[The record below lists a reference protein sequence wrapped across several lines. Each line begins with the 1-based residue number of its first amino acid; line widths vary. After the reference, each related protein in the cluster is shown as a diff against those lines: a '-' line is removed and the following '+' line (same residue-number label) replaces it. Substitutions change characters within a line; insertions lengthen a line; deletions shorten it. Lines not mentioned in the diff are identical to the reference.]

1 MEHIGKQIGKYTI
14 TRLIGEG
21 GMASVYEGE
30 HEALG
35 TKAAI
40 KILNP
45 ILSANKQIR
54 ERFKNEARMMASLD
68 HPNITRVLDY
78 EESDTY
84 LAIAM
89 ELLTGE
95 DLSNRIK
102 NNGKL
107 PEEEIKRIF
116 EQILAAFQYAHGMGI
131 VHRDIKPSNIFI
143 LPNGTVKILDFGIA
157 KLFGQGNEMTQ
168 TGTQM
173 GTPIY
178 MSPEQ
183 VKADKTIDHRSDIYS
198 LGVTLFYALSGKP
211 PYDGNTTS
219 QFDIFTKIVHEALP
233 EIESTS
239 FLAELVKKACQK
251 DRDQRF
257 QSCDEWLLASKQGVA
272 PKVET
277 PATKKTIV
285 ELTTS
290 DKTVFDAP
298 QAEKTVV
305 EQAAAS
311 EKTTIEQSAQP
322 NPISEPEKPKV
333 QSRNVTSK
341 PSKNN
346 NVLIYS
352 IIGVVVFFLII
363 IILLGGSFMGGKKP
377 SGNEGTG
384 NEGTGNEATANAEAS
399 MNAATVNET
408 TESAEASMNEATK
421 KEEEPKNAVKGDGFN
436 NNSSKDSEII
446 WEGQNSQGY
455 SSTFQKIDDL
465 TWMEYDLNGNY
476 YYYME
481 TNNDNGNYTLLDVNR
496 DGVFIYLTSDACFY
510 KDNNTSEWLYIY
522 FGRFK

>member
-89 ELLTGE
+89 ELLAGE
-95 DLSNRIK
+95 DLSAHIK
-102 NNGKL
+102 KVGKL
-107 PEEEIKRIF
+107 PEQEIKRIF
-116 EQILAAFQYAHGMGI
+116 EQTLAAFQYAHGMGI
-131 VHRDIKPSNIFI
+131 VHRDIKPSNIFL

-157 KLFGQGNEMTQ
+157 KLFGQGNEMTL

-173 GTPIY
+173 GTPVY

-198 LGVTLFYALSGKP
+198 LGVTMFYAINGQP

-219 QFDIFTKIVHEALP
+219 HFDIFNKIVYEPLP
-233 EIESTS
+233 ELPGTS
-239 FLAELVKKACQK
+239 YLNDLVKKACQK
-251 DRDQRF
+251 DQEMRF
-257 QSCDEWLLASKQGVA
+257 QNCEEWLQALKQGVA

-277 PATKKTIV
+277 PAVEKTIV
-285 ELTTS
+285 EPTTS
-290 DKTVFDAP
+290 DKTIFEAP

-305 EQAAAS
+305 ELSAAS
-311 EKTTIEQSAQP
+311 EKTMIDQSAQP
-322 NPISEPEKPKV
+322 NPISETEKPKI
-333 QSRNVTSK
+333 QSNNVTSK

-384 NEGTGNEATANAEAS
+384 NEEVSSNEGIISGGTENIENQKECDCWRAADREYKEWLSQPAEGPAEKGVVKYAFEDLQRIIIDMFNGTECGNLTRFDGMNQPKYKGNEDELDCKDIRSGFLEGYFFYFPA
-399 MNAATVNET
+399 
-408 TESAEASMNEATK
+408 K
-421 KEEEPKNAVKGDGFN
+421 AV
-436 NNSSKDSEII
+436 
-446 WEGQNSQGY
+446 
-455 SSTFQKIDDL
+455 
-465 TWMEYDLNGNY
+465 
-476 YYYME
+476 
-481 TNNDNGNYTLLDVNR
+481 
-496 DGVFIYLTSDACFY
+496 DA
-510 KDNNTSEWLYIY
+510 KA
-522 FGRFK
+522 K